1 MTDDITMKGKRIM
14 ISCLLQRQI
23 LQQLLSNH
31 MSIGEMRFLV
41 HESIY
46 WVNKKADIKNT
57 AKQCAI
63 SLHY

>member
-14 ISCLLQRQI
+14 ISFLLQRQI

-31 MSIGEMRFLV
+31 MSIEEMRFLV

-46 WVNKKADIKNT
+46 WVNKNADIKNI

-63 SLHY
+63 SLEY